1 MPATSRT
8 TVAKA
13 NLCPLSASFCGHRS
27 QHCRL
32 ASGCDPG
39 KCCSSPH
46 LLTFGHL
53 QHGLLHSRN
62 FYPSGLTATLSAAAG
77 HEAFRVYLP
86 LRMIAVYA
94 SRPPSPTTTGL
105 P

>member
-62 FYPSGLTATLSAAAG
+62 FRHYGATATNYPNHAANLMTYS
-77 HEAFRVYLP
+77 EAAYVR
-86 LRMIAVYA
+86 
-94 SRPPSPTTTGL
+94 
-105 P
+105 